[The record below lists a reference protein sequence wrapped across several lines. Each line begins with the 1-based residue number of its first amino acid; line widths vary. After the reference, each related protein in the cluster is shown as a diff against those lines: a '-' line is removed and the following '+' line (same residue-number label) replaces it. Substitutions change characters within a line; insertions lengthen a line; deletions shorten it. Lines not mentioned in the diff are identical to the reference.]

1 MDTFMQKS
9 VYYCPKCDRTIS
21 RERLEQIDADLVERF
36 GKSCLSTMRCP
47 VCDTDFID
55 LDQVPP
61 GGERHVGDTRQIDQ
75 G

>member
-21 RERLEQIDADLVERF
+21 RERLEQIDADLVEKF
-36 GKSCLSTMRCP
+36 GKSCLSTMKCP

-55 LDQVPP
+55 LGTVPP
-61 GGERHVGDTRQIDQ
+61 GGESHVGEARRL

>member
-1 MDTFMQKS
+1 MQKS
-9 VYYCPKCDRTIS
+9 VYYCPKCDRTVS

-36 GKSCLSTMRCP
+36 GKSCLSTMKCP

-55 LDQVPP
+55 LGSVSP
-61 GGERHVGDTRQIDQ
+61 GGEKHVGETRRQCQ

>member
-1 MDTFMQKS
+1 MQKS

-21 RERLEQIDADLVERF
+21 RERLEQVDADLSERF
-36 GKSCLSTMRCP
+36 GKSCLATMRCP

-55 LDQVPP
+55 LGDVTP
-61 GGERHVGDTRQIDQ
+61 GGEKHVGEARRRSQ

>member
-1 MDTFMQKS
+1 MQKS

-21 RERLEQIDADLVERF
+21 RERLEQVDADLVERF

-47 VCDTDFID
+47 VCDTEFID
-55 LDQVPP
+55 LVTVEP
-61 GGERHVGDTRQIDQ
+61 GGESHVGESRRLDQ